1 MTDEESYLLTGK
13 GDRLL
18 RPSAL
23 SLILGDYLGEQGI
36 RRIDTTEV
44 KRVKLQ
50 DDSVVYEV
58 YKRTIFGDLTGTER
72 GRELV
77 QTITLKPSEKGF
89 DITVNFPEDREFY
102 RLRRIDKPK
111 NKEFN
116 VITDVDLSDKM
127 DGVVVIDIRDE
138 TAFCS
143 GAIAG
148 SKNLP
153 HDVLEKTQSVKS
165 PPPHYLGGPLNIK
178 EFEAR
183 KAELPPGLPQD
194 VIHKYSLRSDAKILI
209 IGGVDS

>member
-77 QTITLKPSEKGF
+77 QTTTLKPSEKGF

-102 RLRRIDKPK
+102 RLRRIDNRKFK
-111 NKEFN
+111 
-116 VITDVDLSDKM
+116 VINAVKLPDKM

-148 SKNLP
+148 SKNLTP
-153 HDVLEKTQSVKS
+153 DVL
-165 PPPHYLGGPLNIK
+165 
-178 EFEAR
+178 
-183 KAELPPGLPQD
+183 
-194 VIHKYSLRSDAKILI
+194 
-209 IGGVDS
+209 